1 MYCSISGWAGVGRL
15 GGVLLS
21 TSLQPGQLESI
32 FFASESSRCW
42 SFLAH
47 WQCFLFFRMC
57 LVSSCPMMCLVGAA
71 SACCH
76 PPHD

>member
-47 WQCFLFFRMC
+47 WQRFFLH
-57 LVSSCPMMCLVGAA
+57 
-71 SACCH
+71 ACALSLAI
-76 PPHD
+76 